1 MITTRVPPVRLF
13 LRSLLATL
21 LLASLSLQAQAGSKD
36 FGDYTVL
43 WSVLPSTFL
52 APEVAR
58 ANNLQRSK
66 GIGIVNVSIMSE
78 GEDGSL
84 TPVTGQVE
92 GRVTNDVQQVKFLA
106 FRRIQEGDAVY
117 FVAEYQYASGEL
129 MTFNITARPTGHQQ
143 DLAVRFAHTLFSD

>member
-1 MITTRVPPVRLF
+1 MTAKRFTTVCT
-13 LRSLLATL
+13 LLATL
-21 LLASLSLQAQAGSKD
+21 ILASLSLHARTGSKD

-66 GIGIVNVSIMSE
+66 GIGIVNISIMKE
-78 GEDGSL
+78 NGNGGM

-92 GRVTNDVQQVKFLA
+92 GRVSNDVQQVNFLA
-106 FRRIQEGDAVY
+106 FRRIQEGESVY
-117 FVAEYQYASGEL
+117 FIAEYQYSSGEL
-129 MTFNITARPTGHQQ
+129 MTFNITARPTGYQE

>member
-1 MITTRVPPVRLF
+1 MTAKRFTTVCT
-13 LRSLLATL
+13 LLATL
-21 LLASLSLQAQAGSKD
+21 ILASLSLHARAGSKD

-66 GIGIVNVSIMSE
+66 GIGIVNISIMKE
-78 GEDGSL
+78 NGNGGM

-92 GRVTNDVQQVKFLA
+92 GRVSNDVQQVNFLA
-106 FRRIQEGDAVY
+106 FRRIQEGESVY
-117 FVAEYQYASGEL
+117 FIAEYQYGSGEL
-129 MTFNITARPTGHQQ
+129 MTFNITARPTGYQE